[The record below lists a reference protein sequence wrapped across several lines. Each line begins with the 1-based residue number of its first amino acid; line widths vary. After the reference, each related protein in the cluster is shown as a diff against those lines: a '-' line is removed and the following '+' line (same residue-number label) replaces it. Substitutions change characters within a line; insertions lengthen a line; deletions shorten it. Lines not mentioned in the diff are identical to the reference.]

1 MPYDFAQRIP
11 EIAVKDRHCGYGK
24 SSDLIKSLSADR
36 SYLIVLPLNTEVKRF
51 MDRAPKDVVLIEP
64 ISTNDE
70 DPDKRSMATHGRK
83 RDHLRE
89 LLLGGHSIV
98 TTHALFSDIAYLAQ
112 DGLLLGYDVMV
123 DEVLSVAHSVTQE
136 VMTGGAKG
144 KGVSMQSW
152 KGLYLDEG
160 FASVDDKTGLV
171 SPTDKWERKQ
181 DLPEL
186 SNTLFGMAKA
196 QSLFAVGDNVLVWE
210 LPPILLKAVGSL
222 TIYTFLAE
230 GSLMAGFMRRNGID
244 FTHDRDLVSER
255 KFREK
260 AKRLLDVRD
269 MHSINR
275 LKFSYTGQQT
285 MTKADHKKVSGA
297 LKNTRERLMRGVPKE
312 NIMITSAKS
321 MWSTPAGKPGPFAIG
336 SRLFED
342 TNWVPNT
349 TRGTNNY
356 RHCSH
361 LIYLWD
367 QHLNPRIA
375 EFLGVDSQRHRD
387 MYAVSELIQWVY
399 RSRVRD
405 GQPIT
410 LYLPSSRMRKLLQ
423 RWLDGDLELG

>member
-1 MPYDFAQRIP
+1 MPYDFTQRTP
-11 EIAVKDRHCGYGK
+11 EITIKDRHCGYGK
-24 SSDLIKSLSADR
+24 STDLIASLSPDR
-36 SYLIVLPLNTEVKRF
+36 SYLIVLPLNTEVERF
-51 MDRAPKDVVLIEP
+51 KDHAPKDVVLVEP

-70 DPDKRSMATHGRK
+70 DPAKRSMASHNRK

-89 LLLGGHSIV
+89 LLIGGHSIV
-98 TTHALFSDIAYLAQ
+98 TTHALFTDIAYLAQ

-136 VMTGGAKG
+136 VMTGGAE
-144 KGVSMQSW
+144 GVSMQSW
-152 KGLYLDEG
+152 KGLYIEHG
-160 FASVDDKTGLV
+160 FATVDPNTGMV
-171 SPTDKWERKQ
+171 HPTEEWERKQ

-186 SNTLFGMAKA
+186 SNTLFSMAKA

-255 KFREK
+255 KFREE
-260 AKRLLDVRD
+260 AKRLIEVRD
-269 MHSINR
+269 IPSINR
-275 LKFSYTGQQT
+275 LKFSFTGQQT

-297 LKNTRERLMRGVPKE
+297 LKNTRERLLRGVPME
-312 NIMITSAKS
+312 NLMITSAKN
-321 MWSTPAGKPGPFAIG
+321 MWSTPTGRPGPFAVG
-336 SRLFED
+336 SRMFD
-342 TNWVPNT
+342 GPNWVPNT
-349 TRGTNNY
+349 TRGTNRY

-367 QHLNPRIA
+367 QNLNPRIA

-387 MYAVSELIQWVY
+387 MYAISELIQWVY
-399 RSRVRD
+399 RSRARD
-405 GQPIT
+405 GQPII
-410 LYLPSSRMRKLLQ
+410 LWMPSGRMRKLFQ
-423 RWLDGDLELG
+423 RWLDGDLELN

>member
-11 EIAVKDRHCGYGK
+11 EIAIKDRHCGYGK
-24 SSDLIKSLSADR
+24 SSDLIKSLSTDR
-36 SYLIVLPLNTEVKRF
+36 SYLIVLPLKTEVKRF
-51 MDRAPKDVVLIEP
+51 IDRAPKDVVLVEP

-70 DPDKRSMATHGRK
+70 DPAKRSMATHARK

-98 TTHALFSDIAYLAQ
+98 TTHALFTDIAYLAQ
-112 DGLLLGYDVMV
+112 DGLLLGYDVVV

-136 VMTGGAKG
+136 VMTGGAN
-144 KGVSMQSW
+144 GVSMRSW
-152 KGLYLDEG
+152 QALYIDEE
-160 FASVDDKTGLV
+160 FATIAPDTGMV
-171 SPTDKWERKQ
+171 IPTEKWERKQ

-186 SNTLFGMAKA
+186 SNTLFSMAKA
-196 QSLFAVGDNVLVWE
+196 QSLFAVCDNVLVWE

-230 GSLMAGFMRRNGID
+230 GSLMAGFMRRNKID

-260 AKRLLDVRD
+260 AKRLIDVRD

-375 EFLGVDSQRHRD
+375 EFLGVGSQRHRD
-387 MYAVSELIQWVY
+387 IYAISELIQWVY